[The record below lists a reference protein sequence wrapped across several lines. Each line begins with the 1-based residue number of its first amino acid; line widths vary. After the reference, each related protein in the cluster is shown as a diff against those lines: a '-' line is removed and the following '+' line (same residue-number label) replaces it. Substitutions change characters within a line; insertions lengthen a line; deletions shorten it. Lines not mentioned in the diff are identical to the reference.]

1 MVTRLPSW
9 PRVGPR
15 VVSVGGWAEAQ
26 RDQVASVG
34 WFMWPERG
42 ELRVGSQLVRSESPR
57 GPAHQGRREPVAEA
71 TPAPCLTGV
80 EVAAASRPDW
90 AAHACS
96 GSCVPRGRAVCPLSL
111 LGTCSSAPPA
121 RRGAPGP
128 GAVATHSEDTRA
140 WCAWCRQPQVVC
152 WAVARPSPSVAGE
165 AVLVTTCGQRTH
177 RGQKRASFGGPGAV
191 CPCGVASL
199 PGTDPRWGPQ
209 GPGPPASERG
219 QRLAGS
225 PTQEGRGQES
235 SWCVGGGGG
244 VARPER
250 RGRAQTGARG
260 PRGAREVL
268 GAPGGGGLG

>member
-15 VVSVGGWAEAQ
+15 VVSVGGWAEVR

-42 ELRVGSQLVRSESPR
+42 ELRVGSQLVRSESLR

-71 TPAPCLTGV
+71 TPALCLTGV

-96 GSCVPRGRAVCPLSL
+96 GSCVPRGRAVCPLSQ
-111 LGTCSSAPPA
+111 LGTCPSAPPA

-140 WCAWCRQPQVVC
+140 WCAWCRQPQVAC

-165 AVLVTTCGQRTH
+165 AVLVTMMM
-177 RGQKRASFGGPGAV
+177 
-191 CPCGVASL
+191 
-199 PGTDPRWGPQ
+199 
-209 GPGPPASERG
+209 
-219 QRLAGS
+219 
-225 PTQEGRGQES
+225 
-235 SWCVGGGGG
+235 
-244 VARPER
+244 
-250 RGRAQTGARG
+250 
-260 PRGAREVL
+260 VL
-268 GAPGGGGLG
+268 MVML